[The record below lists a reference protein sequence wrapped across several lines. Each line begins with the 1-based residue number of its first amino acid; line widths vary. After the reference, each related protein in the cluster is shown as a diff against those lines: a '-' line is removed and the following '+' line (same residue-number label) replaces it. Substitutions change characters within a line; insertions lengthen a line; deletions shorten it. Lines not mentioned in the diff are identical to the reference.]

1 MAETINKYTHGFRKL
16 NVAQVTTDGTDDA
29 VPVYSDYT
37 QLIGEVSLS
46 ASDGSSSQTIYA
58 GDTDY
63 DEVFGKPKYE
73 GTLSVYGELPLEV
86 EKWMLGHELDA
97 AGNPSLT
104 DTRNR
109 SFFACAYQVQGKS
122 EPEDIVWYKALVT
135 KEPDENPE
143 TDTDSVNAK
152 THDYSVKFYEM
163 NFKGK
168 GYTRTKVK
176 ESVDATGF
184 ANFFTK
190 VHDPTSKATTTK
202 ASSTSA

>member
-1 MAETINKYTHGFRKL
+1 MTETINKYTHGFRKL
-16 NVAQVTTDGTDDA
+16 SVAQVTQDGTDEAAPAYGDMN
-29 VPVYSDYT
+29 

-46 ASDGSSSQTIYA
+46 VSDGSSSQTIYA

-73 GTLSVYGELPLEV
+73 GTLTVYGELPLEV
-86 EKWMLGHELDA
+86 ELWMLGHELDK

-104 DTRNR
+104 DTRKR
-109 SFFACAYQVQGKS
+109 SFFGLCYQVQGKS
-122 EPEDIVWYKALVT
+122 EPEDVAWYKAIIT
-135 KEPDENPE
+135 KEPDEDPE

-152 THDYSVKFYEM
+152 TRAYPIKFYEM

-176 ESVDATGF
+176 ESVDPSGF
-184 ANFFTK
+184 ASFFTAM
-190 VHDPTSKATTTK
+190 HDPTAT
-202 ASSTSA
+202 A

>member
-1 MAETINKYTHGFRKL
+1 MTATINKYTHGFRKL
-16 NVAQVTTDGTDDA
+16 NVAQVTQDGTDDVA
-29 VPVYSDYT
+29 PAYGSFN

-46 ASDGSSSQTIYA
+46 VSDGSSSQTIYA

-63 DEVFGKPKYE
+63 DEVFGKPKFE
-73 GTLSVYGELPLEV
+73 GTLSVYGELPIEV
-86 EKWMLGHELDA
+86 ERWMLGHELDA
-97 AGNPSLT
+97 GGNPSLT

-109 SFFACAYQVQGKS
+109 SFFGLAYQVQGKA
-122 EPEDIVWYKALVT
+122 EPEDVVWYKAIVT

-152 THDYSVKFYEM
+152 TRDYAVKFYEM

-176 ESVDATGF
+176 ESVDAAGF
-184 ANFFTK
+184 KSFFTEM
-190 VHDPTSKATTTK
+190 HDPTA
-202 ASSTSA
+202 AAA